1 MMNTRRYKFNDW
13 WDFCTVITQEI
24 ARDNSVQTFINLAD
38 ELNWR
43 KIECVSE
50 GGVFKIKN
58 KARELQ
64 DLFTKIHTDNSS
76 EEFSLLIKDILS

>member
-1 MMNTRRYKFNDW
+1 MNSRRYKFNDW

-58 KARELQ
+58 KAQELN
-64 DLFTKIHTDNSS
+64 DLFTKIHVDASS
-76 EEFSLLIKDILS
+76 EEFTLLIKDILS